1 MRFSP
6 INIYCTVKD
15 EGRGIS
21 RCMQEKSWVLRHKK
35 WYPRMTEWIQITR
48 VGARFGMH
56 ECGGA

>member
-15 EGRGIS
+15 EGRDIS
-21 RCMQEKSWVLRHKK
+21 HCMQEKSWVQRHKK
-35 WYPRMTEWIQITR
+35 WHPRMTEWIQITR
-48 VGARFGMH
+48 VGARLKVH